1 MLILRSFFESV
12 FLFVKSLAVKVTKQM
27 YRSSSVIVTG
37 VMVVAVI
44 SFSANGF
51 GGSGKNAMA
60 APVIEENG
68 DSEAEAEEEPADQGI
83 TGSTEAKIQIG
94 LTDAGSVG
102 QQLVGDLLVQSVRQ
116 KQEEERAAQAEIEA
130 LKKQILKQQQEERAR
145 REAEEAKKKA
155 EAAKR
160 EAEEKRRA
168 ARRIKYTE
176 EDYQVL
182 LRIVQAEAGICD
194 ARGKILVADVIIN
207 RVLSDEFPDSV
218 TEVVY
223 APSQFQPVSNGSIN
237 SVKVT
242 AETIECVNRALDGE
256 DYSQGALF
264 FMNRKGSGS
273 AASWL
278 DRHLD
283 YLFAHDG
290 HEFFK

>member
-94 LTDAGSVG
+94 LTDAVSVG

-273 AASWL
+273 AASWF

>member
-1 MLILRSFFESV
+1 MLTLHSFLQSV

-37 VMVVAVI
+37 VMVVSVI

-60 APVIEENG
+60 APIIEENG
-68 DSEAEAEEEPADQGI
+68 EDETETQEELADEGI
-83 TGSTEAKIQIG
+83 GTFTEAKVQIG
-94 LTDAGSVG
+94 LTETGSVG
-102 QQLVGDLLVQSVRQ
+102 QLLAGDLLVQSVRQ
-116 KQEEERAAQAEIEA
+116 KEEEERAAQAEIEA
-130 LKKQILKQQQEERAR
+130 LKKQILKQQQEEKAR
-145 REAEEAKKKA
+145 KEAEEARRAA
-155 EAAKR
+155 EK
-160 EAEEKRRA
+160 KRRE

-194 ARGKILVADVIIN
+194 EKGKILVADVIIN
-207 RVLSDEFPDSV
+207 RVLSDEFPDSI
-218 TEVVY
+218 TSVVY

-242 AETIECVNRALDGE
+242 AETIDCVNRALDGE
-256 DYSQGALF
+256 DYSQGALY
-264 FMNRKGSGS
+264 FMNRRGSGS
-273 AASWL
+273 AASWF

>member
-1 MLILRSFFESV
+1 MLTLHSFLQSV

-37 VMVVAVI
+37 VMVVAVV

-60 APVIEENG
+60 APVTEESAG
-68 DSEAEAEEEPADQGI
+68 EETKAEEELTDEGI
-83 TGSTEAKIQIG
+83 ISITEAKVQIG
-94 LTDAGSVG
+94 LTDTGSVG
-102 QQLVGDLLVQSVRQ
+102 QLLAGDLLVQSVRQ

-130 LKKQILKQQQEERAR
+130 LKKQILKQKQEEIAR
-145 REAEEAKKKA
+145 REAEEARKKA
-155 EAAKR
+155 EEARR

-168 ARRIKYTE
+168 ARRIKCTE

-194 ARGKILVADVIIN
+194 AKGKILVADVIIN

-218 TEVVY
+218 TAVVY

-242 AETIECVNRALDGE
+242 AETIECVDRALEGE
-256 DYSQGALF
+256 DYSQGALY
-264 FMNRKGSGS
+264 FMNRRGSGS
-273 AASWL
+273 AAAWF

-290 HEFFK
+290 HEFFR

>member
-1 MLILRSFFESV
+1 MLTLHSFLQSV

-37 VMVVAVI
+37 VMVVSVI

-60 APVIEENG
+60 APIIEENG
-68 DSEAEAEEEPADQGI
+68 EDETETQEELADEGI
-83 TGSTEAKIQIG
+83 GTFTEAKVQIG
-94 LTDAGSVG
+94 LTETGSVG
-102 QQLVGDLLVQSVRQ
+102 QLLAGDLLVQSVRQ
-116 KQEEERAAQAEIEA
+116 KEEEERAAQAEIEA
-130 LKKQILKQQQEERAR
+130 LKKQILKQQQEEKAR
-145 REAEEAKKKA
+145 KEAEEARRAA
-155 EAAKR
+155 EK
-160 EAEEKRRA
+160 KRRE

-194 ARGKILVADVIIN
+194 EKGKILVADVIIN
-207 RVLSDEFPDSV
+207 RVLSDEFPDSI
-218 TEVVY
+218 TSVVY

-256 DYSQGALF
+256 DYSQGALY
-264 FMNRKGSGS
+264 FMNRRGSGS
-273 AASWL
+273 AASWF

>member
-1 MLILRSFFESV
+1 MHSFLQSV

-37 VMVVAVI
+37 VMVVSVI

-60 APVIEENG
+60 APIIEENG
-68 DSEAEAEEEPADQGI
+68 EDETEAQEEPTDEGI
-83 TGSTEAKIQIG
+83 GTFTEAKVQIG
-94 LTDAGSVG
+94 LTETGSVG
-102 QQLVGDLLVQSVRQ
+102 QLLAGDLLVQSVRQ
-116 KQEEERAAQAEIEA
+116 KEEEERAAQAEIEA

-145 REAEEAKKKA
+145 KEAEEARRAA
-155 EAAKR
+155 EK
-160 EAEEKRRA
+160 KRRE

-194 ARGKILVADVIIN
+194 EKGKILVADVIIN
-207 RVLSDEFPDSV
+207 RVLSNEFPDSI
-218 TEVVY
+218 TSVVY

-242 AETIECVNRALDGE
+242 AETIDCVNRALDGE
-256 DYSQGALF
+256 DYSQGALY
-264 FMNRKGSGS
+264 FMNRRGSGS
-273 AASWL
+273 AASWF

>member
-155 EAAKR
+155 EA
-160 EAEEKRRA
+160 EEKRRA

-273 AASWL
+273 AASWF

>member
-130 LKKQILKQQQEERAR
+130 LKKQILKPQDA
-145 REAEEAKKKA
+145 
-155 EAAKR
+155 
-160 EAEEKRRA
+160 
-168 ARRIKYTE
+168 
-176 EDYQVL
+176 YQVL

-273 AASWL
+273 AASWF

>member
-1 MLILRSFFESV
+1 MLTLHSFLQSV

-37 VMVVAVI
+37 VMVVSVI

-60 APVIEENG
+60 APIIEENG
-68 DSEAEAEEEPADQGI
+68 EDETEVQEEPTDEGI
-83 TGSTEAKIQIG
+83 GTFTEAKVQIG
-94 LTDAGSVG
+94 LTETGSVG
-102 QQLVGDLLVQSVRQ
+102 QLLAGDLLVQSVRQ
-116 KQEEERAAQAEIEA
+116 KEEEERAAQAEIEA

-145 REAEEAKKKA
+145 KEAEEARRAA
-155 EAAKR
+155 EK
-160 EAEEKRRA
+160 KRRE

-194 ARGKILVADVIIN
+194 EKGKILVADVIIN
-207 RVLSDEFPDSV
+207 RVLSNEFPDSI
-218 TEVVY
+218 TSVVY

-242 AETIECVNRALDGE
+242 AETIDCVNRALDGE
-256 DYSQGALF
+256 DYSQGALY
-264 FMNRKGSGS
+264 FMNRRGSGS
-273 AASWL
+273 AASWF

>member
-130 LKKQILKQQQEERAR
+130 LKKQILKQQEERAR

-273 AASWL
+273 AASWF

>member
-1 MLILRSFFESV
+1 MMKQMITALTFSLCAASV
-12 FLFVKSLAVKVTKQM
+12 FAAGSVKVIT
-27 YRSSSVIVTG
+27 
-37 VMVVAVI
+37 
-44 SFSANGF
+44 
-51 GGSGKNAMA
+51 
-60 APVIEENG
+60 
-68 DSEAEAEEEPADQGI
+68 

-273 AASWL
+273 AASWF

>member
-116 KQEEERAAQAEIEA
+116 KQEEERAAQAEIEK
-130 LKKQILKQQQEERAR
+130 L
-145 REAEEAKKKA
+145 
-155 EAAKR
+155 
-160 EAEEKRRA
+160 
-168 ARRIKYTE
+168 
-176 EDYQVL
+176 
-182 LRIVQAEAGICD
+182 
-194 ARGKILVADVIIN
+194 
-207 RVLSDEFPDSV
+207 
-218 TEVVY
+218 
-223 APSQFQPVSNGSIN
+223 
-237 SVKVT
+237 
-242 AETIECVNRALDGE
+242 AETQNFGLSEN
-256 DYSQGALF
+256 
-264 FMNRKGSGS
+264 
-273 AASWL
+273 
-278 DRHLD
+278 
-283 YLFAHDG
+283 
-290 HEFFK
+290 

>member
-1 MLILRSFFESV
+1 MLTLHSFLQSV

-37 VMVVAVI
+37 VMVVSVI

-60 APVIEENG
+60 APIIEENG
-68 DSEAEAEEEPADQGI
+68 EDETEAQEEPTDEGI
-83 TGSTEAKIQIG
+83 GTFTEAKVQIG
-94 LTDAGSVG
+94 LTETGSVG
-102 QQLVGDLLVQSVRQ
+102 QLLAGDLLVQSVRQ
-116 KQEEERAAQAEIEA
+116 KEEEERAAQAEIEA

-145 REAEEAKKKA
+145 KEAEEARRAA
-155 EAAKR
+155 EK
-160 EAEEKRRA
+160 KRRE

-194 ARGKILVADVIIN
+194 EKGKILVADVIIN
-207 RVLSDEFPDSV
+207 RVLSNEFPDSI
-218 TEVVY
+218 TSVVY
-223 APSQFQPVSNGSIN
+223 APSQFPPLSNGSIN

-242 AETIECVNRALDGE
+242 AETIDCVNRALDGE
-256 DYSQGALF
+256 DYSQGALY
-264 FMNRKGSGS
+264 FMNRRGSGS
-273 AASWL
+273 AASWF